1 MGFIKGG
8 DARVF
13 ANCKVQESFTSGNF
27 KLFYKELFP
36 GFECVPQL
44 LLGDSVCSLLSYI
57 MKEHEHCS
65 SKAEVIFNQCSG
77 VRNMTESGFSCLKAR
92 WRILL
97 RPIDIP
103 VEKLLNIIYACFVL
117 HNFCEEANG
126 EVDAYLVEKIAQEER
141 RAKLSVDKLN
151 SYTSLAGRKVKET
164 IISFFKEYLQFLSKK
179 LTTQPLSDILYGN
192 LVLEVFGFWI

>member
-1 MGFIKGG
+1 MLRS
-8 DARVF
+8 A
-13 ANCKVQESFTSGNF
+13 
-27 KLFYKELFP
+27 
-36 GFECVPQL
+36 
-44 LLGDSVCSLLSYI
+44 
-57 MKEHEHCS
+57 
-65 SKAEVIFNQCSG
+65 
-77 VRNMTESGFSCLKAR
+77 RNMIESGFSCLKAR

-117 HNFCEEANG
+117 HNFCEEAKG

>member
-13 ANCKVQESFTSGNF
+13 ANCKLQESFTFGNF

-36 GFECVPQL
+36 GFECVSQL
-44 LLGDSVCSLLSYI
+44 LLGDSVCSLLSHI

-117 HNFCEEANG
+117 HNFCEKATG

-164 IISFFKEYLQFLSKK
+164 IISFFKEYL
-179 LTTQPLSDILYGN
+179 
-192 LVLEVFGFWI
+192 

>member
-44 LLGDSVCSLLSYI
+44 LLGDSVCSLLSHI

-65 SKAEVIFNQCSG
+65 NKAEVIFNQCSG

-103 VEKLLNIIYACFVL
+103 VEKLLNIINAYINSFVYIL
-117 HNFCEEANG
+117 IYDMLYSFILYIIHIILYSLYIYYIINNTFFYCAMTVCIPFIFSDQIEFDLKSVN
-126 EVDAYLVEKIAQEER
+126 QEF
-141 RAKLSVDKLN
+141 LL
-151 SYTSLAGRKVKET
+151 
-164 IISFFKEYLQFLSKK
+164 FFKSFNKHS
-179 LTTQPLSDILYGN
+179 TQYFENVYS
-192 LVLEVFGFWI
+192 VF